1 MIVRRGGEANGSW
14 PRRIVRRTRPA
25 VGQRRPRAI
34 VRRTVREAAVQPL
47 PVAAGTIRRWLGA
60 VALAAAAGLLAWGG
74 WWLWHS
80 PAVEIADIEV
90 LGAQR
95 LSPDVIAERSG
106 LRGDNI
112 FTADLSKAQDAILT
126 LPLVA
131 NVHIERVWPQGVRIA
146 VEERVP
152 WGSWEQAG
160 FRYTIDREGV
170 VLGTMPPPEGALVI
184 RSSQPG
190 TLRVGD
196 RVDPETVEAA
206 AILADLLPEQL
217 GVRVTAVD
225 FEAGKG
231 VVVTTADGTRAYFG
245 DASGLEYKVAVWAA
259 VANESAA
266 RGIRYSVID
275 LRFGNRP
282 VVQ

>member
-1 MIVRRGGEANGSW
+1 MIVRRQGGPNRSW

-34 VRRTVREAAVQPL
+34 VRRTPTEPPSNPPSPRAL
-47 PVAAGTIRRWLGA
+47 PRW
-60 VALAAAAGLLAWGG
+60 AAAAAATVAAAALAWGG

-80 PAVEIADIEV
+80 PLVEIADVEV
-90 LGAQR
+90 VGARR
-95 LSPDVIAERSG
+95 LSPETIADRSG
-106 LRGDNI
+106 LRGENI
-112 FTADLSKAQDAILT
+112 FTVDLAAAQDAILT
-126 LPLVA
+126 LPLVGA
-131 NVHIERVWPQGVRIA
+131 VRVERAWPRGVRILI
-146 VEERVP
+146 EERAP
-152 WGSWEQAG
+152 WGTWEQAG

-196 RVDPETVEAA
+196 RVDPEAVQAA
-206 AILADLLPEQL
+206 AALADLLPGKL
-217 GVRVTAVD
+217 GVRVAEVA

-231 VVVTTADGTRAYFG
+231 VVVTTAEGTRAYFG
-245 DASGLEYKVAVWAA
+245 DSSGLDYKVAVWAA
-259 VANESAA
+259 VAREAA
-266 RGIRYSVID
+266 ERGIQYSVID